1 MIRLASVAVLM
12 LPAAVALAA
21 TAGGGLT
28 VAPQQRAVAPSGQ
41 PLTPVA
47 PAPQRF
53 QLIPSHAAT
62 LKALAVN
69 FARTANTEALTSG
82 WQGFLNAA
90 RPSAADVQALVE
102 LVMKEVADQQ
112 AGDLNAAMDKLKAI
126 NDRKRQMREEIR
138 RMRDFESALARGLQQ
153 PAPRPSGIIPSAAT
167 ITTAPQAAAY
177 RGQLNLAL
185 AGLDRDAQLAA
196 VELQNLLQRHQQSLQ
211 VVSNVAKRLSDTA
224 SSVIANIK

>member
-1 MIRLASVAVLM
+1 MIRLASVVVLM
-12 LPAAVALAA
+12 LPTAVALAA
-21 TAGGGLT
+21 TGGSLT
-28 VAPQQRAVAPSGQ
+28 VAPQQRAVPPAVQ

-53 QLIPSHAAT
+53 QLNPSHAAT
-62 LKALAVN
+62 LKTLAVN
-69 FARTANTEALTSG
+69 FARTANAEALTSG
-82 WQGFLNAA
+82 WQAFLNAA
-90 RPSAADVQALVE
+90 RPSAGDVEALVE

-153 PAPRPSGIIPSAAT
+153 PAPRPSGIIPNAAT
-167 ITTAPQAAAY
+167 IATAPQAAAY

-211 VVSNVAKRLSDTA
+211 LMSSVAKKLSDTA